1 MGDTN
6 KMKRSLLILLFS
18 GFVYAPFPKNHQLN
32 WANPFIDPSWE
43 QLDKETRKAIYNDW
57 LDKEPTKKA
66 MMDYYEASDRRKS
79 ADAIAWDQAKQLLK
93 VKTKEFVS
101 AVKGEYAQPS
111 YTTNVNIETDK
122 KSHKVKK
129 VKTENRYKT
138 VSQVH
143 WEDFMA
149 AWQFALHIRLAE
161 KRALYQYFLAHAR
174 KYGNKKK
181 KNKKEMK
188 HTKQRLKDKIKD
200 TYFKFINKSEEKLN
214 KVWTKAEELK
224 EKVKKSTP

>member
-1 MGDTN
+1 
-6 KMKRSLLILLFS
+6 
-18 GFVYAPFPKNHQLN
+18 
-32 WANPFIDPSWE
+32 
-43 QLDKETRKAIYNDW
+43 
-57 LDKEPTKKA
+57 
-66 MMDYYEASDRRKS
+66 MDYYEASDRRKT
-79 ADAIAWDQAKQLLK
+79 ADAVAWEQAKQLLK
-93 VKTKEFVS
+93 VKTKEFLD
-101 AVKGEYAQPS
+101 ALKGVFPQPS
-111 YTTNVNIETDK
+111 YTTNVKIEK
-122 KSHKVKK
+122 EEHSEKIKK

-188 HTKQRLKDKIKD
+188 HTKQHLKDKIKD
-200 TYFKFINKSEEKLN
+200 TYFKFINKSEEKLH